1 MKKLLPVLFLI
12 LLASC
17 GESGSSEKSESGN
30 ILENLTYSVDT
41 LILDIGEEIFD
52 PGAYYG
58 STMSADEK
66 IGYRLYDPKKE
77 IHEYDLEGLKL
88 RAIHPFESDGP
99 NAIPDYVNYFQ
110 SLPNEEFFMA
120 NDAQAGV
127 FSLSGENKL
136 KLKIQRDNV
145 SGFDPEASFSFA
157 NNMHISPDK
166 KKIISLPNTFTGP
179 VVGLA
184 VIDIE
189 SMAGKLRAIPAL
201 DLTNGYNIT
210 FQQGNGITRSG
221 DFHTLQIVND
231 QFVIYSGATSDIYT
245 YDWNTDSLRLR
256 TFPHQLVAKAKTGDF
271 PTVVDSNE
279 RRWELGK
286 EMRKQITFNKFY
298 WDESRKQYFRLG
310 SVTNEDDSI
319 IYLFA
324 YDEEFN
330 LQGEAELAGLENIPF
345 YQTFF
350 RNGKLFNYYTV
361 GENPALVQFT
371 FDF

>member
-1 MKKLLPVLFLI
+1 MKLLFFICLI
-12 LLASC
+12 GGFFSC
-17 GESGSSEKSESGN
+17 GGNSESDSSSKKN
-30 ILENLTYSVDT
+30 ILENLKVSIDSIRIDV
-41 LILDIGEEIFD
+41 GEEIFNA
-52 PGAYYG
+52 GAYYG
-58 STMSADEK
+58 STLSADEK

-245 YDWNTDSLRLR
+245 YDWNTDSLKLR

-286 EMRKQITFNKFY
+286 EMRKQITFDKFY

-330 LQGEAELAGLENIPF
+330 LQGETELAGLENIP

-350 RNGKLFNYYTV
+350 RNGKLFSYYTV
-361 GENPALVQFT
+361 EENPALIQFT